1 MRRDLSLPAE
11 GRVANQKGWMGG
23 SVLLPLAGCGRRPR
37 ASESMGARR
46 RLDVLGDIP
55 NGG

>member
-11 GRVANQKGWMGG
+11 GRVANQNGRMGG
-23 SVLLPLAGCGRRPR
+23 SVVLRLAGCGRRPR
-37 ASESMGARR
+37 ASGSTAARR